1 MENPR
6 LTTLVKNDE
15 ITSDTLRS
23 DLLLAVV
30 LTICTSVWGDLIGSG
45 PLRDDY
51 LFSVITCIAIV
62 MPLALRR
69 RAPLLMISL
78 MGIAALIQF
87 MVVTSPTWA
96 LVVIPLGIH
105 SVARWVEKNSRWAL
119 IIGVAIAGIGPYRW
133 ASQDPCATNFSQ
145 LIPIFAPLALLCT
158 GWVFI
163 PYLLGR
169 RDRENAFAESERTR
183 NAIARYEA
191 EIAHREEKARMAE
204 TKTRNE
210 IARELH
216 DIVAHSL
223 SVIIVQANGGKA
235 LAKKRPEAALDVLD
249 TISSTGQ
256 EALTE
261 MRRLVGV
268 LRSDPHDPVDYRPSP
283 GIEEM
288 RAMLTSFGDRVELI
302 VDGQRPH
309 MSQVVQLTIYRIVQ
323 EALTNIVKHAGP
335 EARGSVVINYTN
347 PHMVDVKIINLPSDD
362 PQAPSLHIPSGGYG
376 ITGMQERVLALGG
389 KLIAQPS
396 RQGGWIVH
404 AQIPLVAER

>member
-119 IIGVAIAGIGPYRW
+119 I
-133 ASQDPCATNFSQ
+133 S
-145 LIPIFAPLALLCT
+145 
-158 GWVFI
+158 
-163 PYLLGR
+163 
-169 RDRENAFAESERTR
+169 ESR
-183 NAIARYEA
+183 
-191 EIAHREEKARMAE
+191 
-204 TKTRNE
+204 
-210 IARELH
+210 
-216 DIVAHSL
+216 
-223 SVIIVQANGGKA
+223 
-235 LAKKRPEAALDVLD
+235 
-249 TISSTGQ
+249 
-256 EALTE
+256 
-261 MRRLVGV
+261 
-268 LRSDPHDPVDYRPSP
+268 
-283 GIEEM
+283 
-288 RAMLTSFGDRVELI
+288 
-302 VDGQRPH
+302 
-309 MSQVVQLTIYRIVQ
+309 
-323 EALTNIVKHAGP
+323 
-335 EARGSVVINYTN
+335 
-347 PHMVDVKIINLPSDD
+347 
-362 PQAPSLHIPSGGYG
+362 
-376 ITGMQERVLALGG
+376 
-389 KLIAQPS
+389 
-396 RQGGWIVH
+396 
-404 AQIPLVAER
+404 